1 MDAPIRIALPA
12 DTRTLYI
19 SRADDATDTRPD
31 VPAADEQRLN
41 PGDVIRVIPPATGD
55 IIIRVE

>member
-1 MDAPIRIALPA
+1 MDTPIRIALPA
-12 DTRTLYI
+12 HTRTLYI
-19 SRADDATDTRPD
+19 SRADDPVDIRPD
-31 VPAADEQRLN
+31 GPDAEEQRLN